1 METRTTIAGDDAYKE
16 NTITKIDWFF
26 FRDAEGTQLL
36 HHETTN
42 TQTLQITEAQL
53 NGAYSDLKRT
63 SYLYAL
69 ANYTGTIPEN
79 PTLAQLLALP
89 VSTPF
94 TKTEK
99 DDEGNNA
106 EVLDKANLKFV
117 MDSYNAEKD
126 EYLFKVSPLTI
137 DDTRTIEV
145 PLSRLAVKIGTI
157 FNIAKEVKTK
167 DVFGNEETWTP
178 VLSAK
183 DFDAYFMNA
192 LDAGYLNGDPVRR
205 ATSTSDANIK
215 DHYFSYGRNLAAV
228 SKVSEDED
236 YYVWKNDDPFYT
248 YPQTWNGEDNFE
260 PYFKVIFP
268 WMSDVKGSA
277 EFHYKLVLHDP
288 DDEANVFTLNRNCFY
303 QVEATISVLG
313 GTENDYV
320 VVDVKCSV
328 ANWADPGWL
337 SGAGLNSARFF
348 NVPIQ
353 EFHVYSQEDFDIPVN
368 TNGAAKVYIK
378 HIEFKD
384 YSGKETVTVE
394 KNFDEPETLTT
405 SYTVASSNFDSKYG
419 EHDYTVTF
427 DGSDKY
433 NKKVVFHHELTDLY
447 IVRDVIIYIEK
458 DDDPSRN
465 AEVIIHHHPA
475 IEVVKQAAGDVF
487 VNGYFGMVKDA
498 TFGSDSFTTDVNYGS
513 YVQTYNGDRLYSR
526 VGSYTQSWSIAPN
539 WHCHT
544 GFSTAVVNKTTYR
557 PDTRHRVGYNNYYTL
572 FPDYWYSG
580 GGQYYY
586 VSFDQ
591 YSEYGLDFN
600 IQSSYGSVLTT
611 TLTLDQTIS
620 TDWYTT
626 DITVTAFSSSN
637 NYYTLSD
644 NSKVY
649 YKIADPR
656 RKASEVDSDWS
667 LQNYLSNETGSSASN
682 PGSVFSEW
690 TDADDIMLCSQAV
703 QDRAIIAPH
712 FLISSALNANSGL
725 TWEEAVRRGATYQEA
740 GYPAGRWR
748 LPTEAEIAFI
758 IARQNDGTLPV
769 LYAKN
774 STYWTGSGRL
784 VETGSDGDTKLTFRD
799 AADDEGKHSCRF
811 VYDLWYWGQE
821 AMSPNVYHADATK
834 N

>member
-16 NTITKIDWFF
+16 NTIAKIDWFF

-42 TQTLQITEAQL
+42 TQTLQISEAQL
-53 NGAYSDLKRT
+53 KGAYSDLKRT

-99 DDEGNNA
+99 DDEGQNA

-205 ATSTSDANIK
+205 ATSTSDPNIK

-228 SKVSEDED
+228 SKVSEDDD

-268 WMSDVKGSA
+268 WMSNVKGSA

-353 EFHVYSQEDFDIPVN
+353 EFDVYSQEDFDIPVN

-458 DDDPSRN
+458 DDDPTRH

-475 IEVVKQAAGDVF
+475 IEVVKQGAGDVF
-487 VNGYFGMVKDA
+487 VNGYFGRVENA
-498 TFGSDSFTTDVNYGS
+498 TFGSTDLTAPVYYRTNNYWGGYTYHEYAYPFDNSPYYHCWSGYSSRITENNTYHPANTIRIDNTTYNTYVFDDNRYRWSDLPNYGFGFLLTTDYGT
-513 YVQTYNGDRLYSR
+513 VMMET
-526 VGSYTQSWSIAPN
+526 
-539 WHCHT
+539 
-544 GFSTAVVNKTTYR
+544 ST
-557 PDTRHRVGYNNYYTL
+557 L
-572 FPDYWYSG
+572 
-580 GGQYYY
+580 
-586 VSFDQ
+586 VS
-591 YSEYGLDFN
+591 S
-600 IQSSYGSVLTT
+600 
-611 TLTLDQTIS
+611 IS
-620 TDWYTT
+620 TNFYTT
-626 DITVTAFSSSN
+626 DITVTAFSETN
-637 NYYTLSD
+637 NYYSTNES
-644 NSKVY
+644 SKVF
-649 YKIADPR
+649 YKIGDPR
-656 RKASEVDSDWS
+656 AKASTVSGWS
-667 LQNYLSNETGSSASN
+667 LNPYLSNETGSSASA
-682 PGSVFSEW
+682 PGATTTPW
-690 TDADDIMLCSQAV
+690 TNQNDILICSQAE
-703 QDRAIIAPH
+703 QDRAIISPH
-712 FLISSALNANSGL
+712 FLISSALNANTGL
-725 TWEEAVRRGATYQEA
+725 TWEQAQKRAATYQEA

-758 IARQNDGTLPV
+758 IARQNDGTLPT
-769 LYAKN
+769 LYATN
-774 STYWTGSGRL
+774 SDYWAGSGRL
-784 VETGSDGDTKLTFRD
+784 VETGSAGTSTLTFKTPEPD
-799 AADDEGKHSCRF
+799 VTQSCRF
-811 VYDLWYWGQE
+811 VYDLWYWGDE
-821 AMSPNVYHADATK
+821 AESTNVYHA
-834 N
+834 NGHIENN